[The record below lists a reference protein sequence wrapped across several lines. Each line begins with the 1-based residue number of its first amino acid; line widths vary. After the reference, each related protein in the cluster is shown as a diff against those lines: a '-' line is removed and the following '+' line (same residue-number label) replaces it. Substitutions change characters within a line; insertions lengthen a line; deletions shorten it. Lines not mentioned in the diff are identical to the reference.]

1 MLHTTSNDPWSILEK
16 MAVHTRQMA
25 HPLPRLTQSATW
37 LGIASQ
43 LGNEN
48 FFIPLNIIVE
58 ILREPLIT
66 QIPGMQDWLLGITH
80 LRGELLVVSD
90 VHDFLTKR
98 DKALWDKMRIL
109 VIRHE
114 GDLYGVLVDFIF
126 GLMHFSSE
134 QYTEKVTAVVASEY
148 QPFVKGQLQESNGR
162 VWPLLDLRGIIAMPA
177 FQRASLD
184 NTDAPHVPAGK
195 KGI

>member
-25 HPLPRLTQSATW
+25 HPLPRLIQSATW
-37 LGIASQ
+37 WGIASQ

-48 FFIPLNIIVE
+48 FFIPLSIIVQ
-58 ILREPLIT
+58 ILREPRIT
-66 QIPGMQDWLLGITH
+66 RIPGMQDWLLGITH

-90 VHDFLTKR
+90 LHDFLKKR
-98 DKALWDKMRIL
+98 DKALRDKMHIL

-114 GDLYGVLVDFIF
+114 GALYGILVDFIF

-134 QYTEKVTAVVASEY
+134 QYTEKVTPMVALEY
-148 QPFVKGQLQESNGR
+148 QPFVKGQLQESNEK
-162 VWPLLDLRGIIAMPA
+162 VWPLLDLKRIIAMPS
-177 FQRASLD
+177 FQRASVD
-184 NTDAPHVPAGK
+184 NTEARHVPAGK